1 MLAHHATLIHVS
13 SLKQLPPLVEELRAS
28 CEIELIETNRL
39 SIAQVREVIVSAH
52 QRPFAMSTKVIV
64 IAAQVIAP
72 EAQQA
77 LLKVLE
83 EPPATTQFLLIME
96 RSSGLLPTVHSRLSV
111 LAHDTL
117 SVPTSSHF
125 DTFLQQSIPERLTY
139 ITNTFKNKDEVE
151 SVELY
156 AGLSAWLMRPYQD
169 LSATTRGEIVALYQ
183 FLGGPGASKKMLW
196 EGLAFLLPVE

>member
-1 MLAHHATLIHVS
+1 MLAHHATLVHVP
-13 SLKQLPPLVEELRAS
+13 SLTQLPPLVEELRAS
-28 CEIELIETNRL
+28 CEIELIETDRL
-39 SIAQVREVIVSAH
+39 TIGRVREVIASAH

-77 LLKVLE
+77 LLKVFE

-111 LAHDTL
+111 L
-117 SVPTSSHF
+117 SVVTTPAVDSPAF
-125 DTFLQQSIPERLTY
+125 ATFISQSVPERLTF
-139 ITNTFKNKDEVE
+139 IADTFKNKDETV
-151 SVELY
+151 STELY
-156 AGLSAWLMRPYQD
+156 AGLSTWLARRHTP
-169 LSATTRGEIVALYQ
+169 ATLPQLNDIVTLHQ

>member
-1 MLAHHATLIHVS
+1 MLAHHATLVHVP
-13 SLKQLPPLVEELRAS
+13 SLTQLPPLVEELRAS
-28 CEIELIETNRL
+28 CEIELIESDRL
-39 SIAQVREVIVSAH
+39 SIAQVRDVIVSAH

-64 IAAQVIAP
+64 IAAQAIAP

-77 LLKVLE
+77 LLKVFE

-111 LAHDTL
+111 L
-117 SVPTSSHF
+117 SVATTPVAEAPEFASF
-125 DTFLQQSIPERLTY
+125 VRQSIPERLTF
-139 ITNTFKNKDEVE
+139 IAETFKNKDETT
-151 SVELY
+151 SAALY
-156 AGLSAWLMRPYQD
+156 AGLSAWLARPHTPATLPQ
-169 LSATTRGEIVALYQ
+169 LSDIVTLYQ